1 MIILLTVVVIS
12 PYLTRNIILVD
23 KIIITQSIG
32 YNLWKGNNS
41 KADVEGKYYRNL
53 NLIEQANKVPKD
65 KYYDINIDKIFLDQ
79 GIKNIKNEPFKYFR
93 LYVKKILSFKIL
105 C

>member
-1 MIILLTVVVIS
+1 MNLKHITMIILLTIIVIS

-41 KADVEGKYYRNL
+41 EADVEGKDYRDL
-53 NLIEQANKVPKD
+53 NLVEQ
-65 KYYDINIDKIFLDQ
+65 IM
-79 GIKNIKNEPFKYFR
+79 FR
-93 LYVKKILSFKIL
+93 EIPYLLGMI
-105 C
+105 